1 MRSQALLRRGVG
13 AAARRLGRPE
23 LVSALYS
30 SARQAEHE
38 AVGIEVLLAGTLGPG
53 CTYVDVGTNRGQVLK
68 EAVRDAP
75 RAQHIAFEPI
85 PRLAAE
91 LAQDFPGVA
100 CRELAL
106 AASPGRAQFCY
117 FTKLDGWSGL
127 HRNPAVSD
135 ERGQPEFID
144 VRVSTLDVELAE
156 VTPTVIKIDVEGAE
170 LAVLE
175 GGASTLA
182 RARPLL
188 IFEHVPEA
196 ARAHDGASGRLWDL
210 LTELDY
216 LVFSA
221 TGAGPFTRS
230 AFAEPSS
237 VVNWLASPQTR

>member
-38 AVGIEVLLAGTLGPG
+38 SIGIDVLLAGTLGPG

-68 EAVRDAP
+68 EAVRVAP

-85 PRLAAE
+85 PSLAAE
-91 LAQDFPGVA
+91 LAAGFPGVV
-100 CRELAL
+100 CRQLAL
-106 AASPGRAQFCY
+106 GASSGRAQFCY

-127 HRNPAVSD
+127 RRNPAIND
-135 ERGQPEFID
+135 ERGRPEFID
-144 VRVSTLDVELAE
+144 VQVSTLDMEMAEL
-156 VTPTVIKIDVEGAE
+156 TPTVIKIDVEGAE

-175 GGASTLA
+175 GGVLTLA

-188 IFEHVPEA
+188 IFEHVPET
-196 ARAHDGASGRLWDL
+196 ARAYDGASGRLWDL

-221 TGAGPFTRS
+221 AGAGPFTRC

-237 VVNWLASPQTR
+237 TVNWLASPQAR